1 MDKCGKKSFGLKN
14 CWAKKICVKQNF
26 DGVYNQTSL
35 IWESASVVKRFIV
48 YAWLWMIWCHG
59 NSGVLFVWY
68 QYKTLVNTRQGP
80 FRGRGPSVNGV
91 CLTGWTRPPLSH
103 WYSIICKN
111 VMTRRTIP
119 SQEESLKSTWWT
131 TSRLLNKG
139 QTVKEKNLSN
149 NKLRRKKMS
158 LVFKYIPHIWRNKT
172 WVES

>member
-1 MDKCGKKSFGLKN
+1 MLLYDEIKVKKVMVWKIVGPKKFVWNKILIECTVQPNQPYLRISFSHEK
-14 CWAKKICVKQNF
+14 
-26 DGVYNQTSL
+26 
-35 IWESASVVKRFIV
+35 IV

-59 NSGVLFVWY
+59 NPGVLLSGTSKRHW
-68 QYKTLVNTRQGP
+68 
-80 FRGRGPSVNGV
+80 
-91 CLTGWTRPPLSH
+91 WTRPPLSH

-158 LVFKYIPHIWRNKT
+158 LVFKYIPHIWRKKT
-172 WVES
+172 SVKS